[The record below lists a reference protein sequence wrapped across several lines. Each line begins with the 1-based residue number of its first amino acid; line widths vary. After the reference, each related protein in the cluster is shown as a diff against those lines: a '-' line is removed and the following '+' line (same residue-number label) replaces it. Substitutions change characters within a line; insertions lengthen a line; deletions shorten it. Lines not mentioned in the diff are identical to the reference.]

1 LKKKMQHNIF
11 TTMRSLKIMDGC
23 KGSQVYAVHHPSSGG
38 GSSGIG
44 EKLLQQLHDHIK
56 SQTFRSKSVRNFQ
69 SPNQTPSEVVAEGSL
84 LPYGLPMT
92 DLLEPKIE
100 PVLRPVDFVERLA
113 ELHNK
118 IENCLEVDRSEVYL
132 EHCSVFRGLS
142 DAKLFRRSLRS
153 ARQHAVDVHSKVV
166 LASWLRYERREDE
179 MIGSSSMN
187 CCGRNIECPKAT
199 LVANGY
205 DPELVYDR
213 CCCQRDREG
222 EDGDEEDSMTLV
234 VDDQECSTS
243 DEDDGGGDM
252 SFCIGDDEIRCHRF
266 NMASLS
272 RPFKTMLYGGF
283 IESRREKINFSKN
296 EISVEAMRAAEVFSR
311 TKSLSTIEPNV
322 VLELLSLANRFC
334 CDEMK
339 CACDAHLA
347 LLVCDMEDAS
357 LLIEYGLE
365 ETAYLLVAA
374 CLQVFLR
381 ELPVSMEC
389 SSFVKLFCSPE
400 GRDRLATAGHASF
413 VLYHFLSQ
421 VAMEE
426 EMRSNTTV
434 MLLERL
440 VECAKDGWEKQLAYH
455 QLGVVMFERKEYKDA
470 QHWFEA
476 AVEAGHVYSLV
487 GVARAK
493 YKRGHTYSA
502 YKLMNSL
509 IDDYKPVGWMYQER
523 SLYCIGKEKMMDLIS
538 ATELDPT
545 LPFPYKFR
553 AVSLLEENRI
563 GPAIAE
569 INKILGFRVS
579 PDCLELRAW
588 FLIAME
594 DYEGALRDVRAILTL
609 DPNYM
614 MFYGNMHGNHLVELL
629 GPVVQQYNQADCW
642 MQLYDRWSS
651 VDDIGSLAVVHQ
663 MLENDPGK
671 SLLRFRQSLL
681 LLR

>member
-1 LKKKMQHNIF
+1 MQHNIF